1 MPIFSTPEPILAV
14 IEFAAGDARVS
25 ASDRT
30 DTVVEVRPS
39 DENDDRDVKT
49 AEQTRVEYAGG
60 RLLVKGPQLRNLFG
74 KPGSIDVTVDLPAGS
89 RLQTNGGM
97 GAFRVEGEL
106 GDCRLHTG
114 AGDIVLDETG
124 ALDVSSGAGAITVDR
139 VNGTADISTGSGR
152 VRLRDVRGRAV
163 IKNSNGDTWVGQVG
177 GDLRVKSANGD
188 IDVDHARAG
197 VEATTANGD
206 VRVGGLT
213 QGAASLKTSYGAIEI
228 GVRDGTAARLDVH
241 TQFGKVRNEME
252 AASQP
257 GPADQFVEVSART
270 SMGDITIRRT
280 Q

>member
-89 RLQTNGGM
+89 RLQTSGGM

-152 VRLRDVRGRAV
+152 VRLRDVQGRAV

-213 QGAASLKTSYGAIEI
+213 HGAASLKTSYGAIEI
-228 GVRDGTAARLDVH
+228 GVQEGTAARLDVH